1 MINPY
6 LAIGAAALSA
16 GANIAANASNPL
28 GPRIRQ
34 LKQAQAT
41 GGLAADDQRVVDAQ
55 FGAAQRNIA
64 ATKEDQ
70 QRALAMMGDTSGA
83 AIKATGAAADEA
95 VANAAERA
103 ADTFRQAR
111 AAEKDELAGL
121 QEVRRQRIMDTIGS
135 AVQGGMSGATAAAR
149 LDAYTNDKSIP
160 AETPDF
166 STIPDEMRGEAQAA
180 WQAQAKLYSEGKMT
194 RKQWNQY
201 QQDFHDTYGDVADLG
216 Q

>member
-34 LKQAQAT
+34 LKQAQAN

-64 ATKEDQ
+64 ATREDQ
-70 QRALAMMGDTSGA
+70 QRALSMLGDTSGA

-111 AAEKDELAGL
+111 ASEKDELAGL
-121 QEVRRQRIMDTIGS
+121 QEVRRQRIMDTIGA
-135 AVQGGMSGATAAAR
+135 AVQGGMGGAEAGAR

-160 AETPDF
+160 SKTPDF
-166 STIPDEMRGEAQAA
+166 STIPPEMQSEAKAAWEAQS
-180 WQAQAKLYSEGKMT
+180 KLYSEGKMT
-194 RKQWNQY
+194 RQEWEQY
-201 QQDFHDTYGDVADLG
+201 QQDFHNTYSDIQDLG
-216 Q
+216 E